1 MSNLIFRCMRNS
13 VTNFQ
18 LVIKAYLDELSKID
32 EQFAA
37 KYRSEE
43 KSIEKCC
50 AYIISEMK
58 KLAQNGGMG
67 ATDDEVYDLA
77 VRYYLEDVNDTKIG
91 DHVRIVCNQ
100 IIELTE
106 EEKEEARQKA
116 IRQYQ
121 EEELK
126 KLQSRKKPAV
136 KKEIEVQPSL
146 FDSQNETAE

>member
-1 MSNLIFRCMRNS
+1 MRNS

-43 KSIEKCC
+43 KSIEECC

-67 ATDDEVYDLA
+67 ATDDEVYGLA
-77 VRYYLEDVNDTKIG
+77 IHYYLEDELDA
-91 DHVRIVCNQ
+91 DLHVTNSVSIVSNQ
-100 IIELTE
+100 FIDLTE
-106 EEKEEARQKA
+106 EEKAEAKQAA
-116 IRQYQ
+116 IAQYQ
-121 EEELK
+121 KEELSK
-126 KLQSRKKPAV
+126 MQSRKKKV
-136 KKEIEVQPSL
+136 SISKTEVQPSL
-146 FDSQNETAE
+146 FDF

>member
-1 MSNLIFRCMRNS
+1 MRNS

-67 ATDDEVYDLA
+67 ATVDEVYDVA
-77 VRYYLEDVNDTKIG
+77 VRYYLEDVKVDTKIG